1 MPVGPGGLP
10 VDAVVAKD
18 GTGNFTTVSAAVEA
32 ESACRYVMYVKR
44 QVYRETVEVKKW
56 NLIRVGDGIG
66 AAVITGRLNYVDGY
80 TPYRSATVGE
90 LSSRALLLCSLA
102 LVRTVRSVPSSL
114 IGQFS
119 RSLGRSVL
127 SSNELMLSLE
137 ARPKRGV
144 WSGNIAAPA
153 APAKTAQKR
162 RGPGAS
168 FLFSLYLTF
177 SDVHVVRCG
186 ACFSLSAASW
196 APQTRTR
203 LEVEGGA
210 QPVMGGGRSSTGDEE
225 GGADGASSNLGSEVG
240 APYRTGISPALSLIH
255 LR

>member
-1 MPVGPGGLP
+1 MPYMQVG

-56 NLIRVGDGIG
+56 NLIQVGDGIG

-102 LVRTVRSVPSSL
+102 LVRIRSVPSSL

-137 ARPKRGV
+137 APPKRGV
-144 WSGNIAAPA
+144 WSGNIA
-153 APAKTAQKR
+153 
-162 RGPGAS
+162 
-168 FLFSLYLTF
+168 
-177 SDVHVVRCG
+177 CG
-186 ACFSLSAASW
+186 VA
-196 APQTRTR
+196 
-203 LEVEGGA
+203 
-210 QPVMGGGRSSTGDEE
+210 
-225 GGADGASSNLGSEVG
+225 
-240 APYRTGISPALSLIH
+240 I
-255 LR
+255 